1 MTGLTMTAPTRT
13 CIGCRRRDS
22 AVELVRLSVTDG
34 QVGVA
39 GGPRELRAGRG
50 ASVHPRPGCLE
61 TGLRMDVLARAF
73 KQRVTVADAT
83 ELLQRITI
91 ASRRKR

>member
-1 MTGLTMTAPTRT
+1 MAVPTRT

-34 QVGVA
+34 RVGVVA
-39 GGPRELRAGRG
+39 GGSRSGRG
-50 ASVHPRPGCLE
+50 ASVHPRPACLE
-61 TGLRMDVLARAF
+61 TGLRVDVLARAF
-73 KQRVTVADAT
+73 KQRVTVADAA
-83 ELLQRITI
+83 ELLQRITV

>member
-1 MTGLTMTAPTRT
+1 MTVPTRT
-13 CIGCRRRDS
+13 CIGCRRRDA
-22 AVELVRLSVTDG
+22 AVELVRLAVTDG
-34 QVGVA
+34 QVVVA
-39 GGPRELRAGRG
+39 DRLRSGRG
-50 ASVHPRPGCLE
+50 ASVHPRPACLE
-61 TGLRMDVLARAF
+61 TGLRTDVLARAF

>member
-1 MTGLTMTAPTRT
+1 MTVPTRT
-13 CIGCRRRDS
+13 CIGCRRRDA
-22 AVELVRLSVTDG
+22 AVELVRLSVTNG

-39 GGPRELRAGRG
+39 GSRGAKRESRTGRG

-73 KQRVTVADAT
+73 KQRVTVANAT